1 MAHNQRLIKKRD
13 VEQIGSKMC
22 LTLWGEEFGQ
32 KMMRNP
38 NVEYNE
44 GLMEL
49 GLTAWSW
56 FERPQ
61 LDAKTR
67 ALCIVC
73 VLAANNLL
81 SETKLWTIAA
91 LNLGCTGEQIKEA
104 VMQVAPYVG
113 MANVHSAMLTINE
126 TVKNYRRPR
135 HDSSTK

>member
-1 MAHNQRLIKKRD
+1 MASNKRLIKNRD
-13 VEQIGSKMC
+13 VEQIGSRMC
-22 LTLWGEEFGQ
+22 LTLWGEDFGS
-32 KMMRNP
+32 KMLRNP

-61 LDAKTR
+61 LDARTR

-73 VLAANNLL
+73 VLAASNLL
-81 SETKLWTIAA
+81 NETKLWTIAA

-104 VMQVAPYVG
+104 VMQVAPYAG
-113 MANVHSAMLTINE
+113 IAHVHSAMYTINE
-126 TVKNYRRPR
+126 TVKNYREPR
-135 HDSSTK
+135 RNSSNK

>member
-1 MAHNQRLIKKRD
+1 MVHNQKLIKKRD

-22 LTLWGEEFGQ
+22 LTLWGKEFGS
-32 KMMRNP
+32 KMLRNP

-61 LDAKTR
+61 LDARTR

-73 VLAANNLL
+73 VLAANNLIE
-81 SETKLWTIAA
+81 ETKLWTIAA

-113 MANVHSAMLTINE
+113 VASVHRAMFTINE
-126 TVKNYRRPR
+126 TVKKYKKPR
-135 HDSSTK
+135 